1 MATGF
6 VMKEAEVQ
14 GIAAQFGPDSCAAKC
29 LAKVADL
36 KGRGFKALIMMW
48 PAEEKIS
55 VETDAPGERIAFNVK
70 D

>member
-36 KGRGFKALIMMW
+36 KDRGFKAHIMMW
-48 PAEEKIS
+48 PDAEQIS
-55 VETDAPGERIAFNVK
+55 LETDAPGERVTFNVK